1 VRRPRPRP
9 LVLLLAL
16 SLGVAWPTAEALSAP
31 RGAAASLQQPPL
43 RLVVNGKLERG
54 HRSFATRRPG
64 SALPSGADC
73 AARVRRH
80 AWEPRPENYTANH
93 TTGHKVGPINGVK
106 AAGNRRLVARIDG
119 NFTGTTDEIIQWGA
133 CKWGLDEDVL
143 RAQAVVESNW
153 YQSAVGDGG
162 QSFGLLQIKASS
174 HPGTFPASRDSTAFN
189 VDYAVAFW
197 RLCYEGQLW
206 WPSSRGDLWGCIGSR
221 FSGSWRDAKAKGYV
235 NRVQTQIRL
244 RRWTRLGRRNT

>member
-1 VRRPRPRP
+1 VRVG
-9 LVLLLAL
+9 VLLI
-16 SLGVAWPTAEALSAP
+16 VA
-31 RGAAASLQQPPL
+31 
-43 RLVVNGKLERG
+43 LVVVVAFMAVLGAQREPERAG
-54 HRSFATRRPG
+54 PPRAAVGSYFATLPPG

-80 AWEPRPENYTANH
+80 PWEPRPENYTANH
-93 TTGHKVGPINGVK
+93 TTGHTVGPISGASD
-106 AAGNRRLVARIDG
+106 AANSTLVPRIDG
-119 NFTGTTDEIIQWGA
+119 NFTGTTDEVIQWGA

-153 YQSAVGDGG
+153 DQAAVGDGG
-162 QSFGLLQIKASS
+162 QSFGLLQIKASA

-197 RLCYEGQLW
+197 RLCYEGRLW

-221 FSGSWRDAKAKGYV
+221 FSGGWRDERAQAYSAAVQSDYDAKV
-235 NRVQTQIRL
+235 WE
-244 RRWTRLGRRNT
+244 RWGTD